1 MKLETTITTLMKIQL
16 KYNKSI
22 AQGGFGG
29 ASMSPP
35 PLPKAP
41 SKDDAAKNLL
51 EQGMKKPPI
60 GFDSTILG
68 DNTSPKAGNKT
79 LLGN

>member
-1 MKLETTITTLMKIQL
+1 
-16 KYNKSI
+16 
-22 AQGGFGG
+22 
-29 ASMSPP
+29 MSPP